1 MREHLMAFED
11 LIRQLR
17 VAGAKLQSNVDMVI
31 SLNHV
36 KQRLLVE
43 EKKQQERYLNFFRKG
58 THGVF
63 WRKSKVPVVEV
74 RRTEPQVWRERLH
87 EKGLRRRVQFG
98 MRSGHGNASS
108 KLTFRLHSA
117 RVTI

>member
-17 VAGAKLQSNVDMVI
+17 VAGAKLQSDVDMVI

-43 EKKQQERYLNFFRKG
+43 EMKQQERYLNFFLKRYPRRFLEKKQGSSGRSSANRATGVARKA
-58 THGVF
+58 T
-63 WRKSKVPVVEV
+63 
-74 RRTEPQVWRERLH
+74 
-87 EKGLRRRVQFG
+87 
-98 MRSGHGNASS
+98 
-108 KLTFRLHSA
+108 
-117 RVTI
+117 

>member
-17 VAGAKLQSNVDMVI
+17 VAGAKLQSDVDMVI

-43 EKKQQERYLNFFRKG
+43 EMKQQERYLNFF
-58 THGVF
+58 
-63 WRKSKVPVVEV
+63 
-74 RRTEPQVWRERLH
+74 
-87 EKGLRRRVQFG
+87 
-98 MRSGHGNASS
+98 
-108 KLTFRLHSA
+108 
-117 RVTI
+117 